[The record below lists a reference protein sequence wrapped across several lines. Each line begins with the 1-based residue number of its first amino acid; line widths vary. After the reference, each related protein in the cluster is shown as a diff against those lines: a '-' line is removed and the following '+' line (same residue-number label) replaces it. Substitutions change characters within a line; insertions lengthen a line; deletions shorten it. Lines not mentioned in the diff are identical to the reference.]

1 MVHSFF
7 KVSPL
12 KRILSYLVPVTVANS
27 TGTQN
32 KFLEFILY
40 RNQWQ
45 LATEDAL
52 YSDGDRYQP
61 YRVAFKHVPK
71 HRLAEVSNCLILGTG
86 LGSIVQILHG
96 RYKCNA
102 HFSLVEY
109 DEKILQWALES
120 LSAQGIE
127 QLTPY
132 CDNAADFVKTHHG
145 KYDMICIDIF
155 SGREVPAVFTEPDFL
170 EQSKRLLKPG
180 GIWLMNYI
188 VNDEK
193 ETSDFLR
200 NVSELFPGVSV
211 IEKEQNRI
219 LIAL

>member
-1 MVHSFF
+1 MVHPFF

-27 TGTQN
+27 TGSQN

-61 YRVAFKHVPK
+61 YRIAFKHVPK
-71 HRLAEVSNCLILGTG
+71 TRLSKVSDCLILGTG

-102 HFSLVEY
+102 RFSLVEY

-120 LSAQGIE
+120 LSAQGIN
-127 QLTPY
+127 QLEPY
-132 CDNAADFVKTHHG
+132 CDNAADFVKTHQK

-155 SGREVPAVFTEPDFL
+155 SGREVPSIFTEAEFL
-170 EQSKRLLKPG
+170 MQSRQLLKPG
-180 GIWLMNYI
+180 GIWVMNYI

-193 ETSDFLR
+193 ETIDFLR
-200 NVSELFPGVSV
+200 NATKIFPSVSV